1 MSFHIMKHF
10 TIQKIVRTKIYFCS
24 VEDNIGGSR
33 ELIWENTNKMLYHG
47 FKGIKTGN
55 TNKAGPCVVEYF
67 EEDDYSFIL
76 VLLNCRTQD

>member
-1 MSFHIMKHF
+1 M
-10 TIQKIVRTKIYFCS
+10 
-24 VEDNIGGSR
+24 
-33 ELIWENTNKMLYHG
+33 IWENTNKMLYHG

-76 VLLNCRTQD
+76 VLLNCRTQDQRYLNLFYSQRWIDVQRLLDIAKKEYS